1 MISEKHLISEH
12 ILFEEIK
19 NQLSAGR
26 MVSFT
31 VTGMSMWPFLCHG
44 RDQVIIKLLGE
55 EKLKKGDIILFQTSD
70 GKYILHRITRIK
82 DNKIQTTGDGN
93 YYHDGWITKECVVAK
108 VDHSIR
114 KGQKILMTDHK
125 WKVLSDLWMRLF
137 FIRKFLISGYLKL
150 KWKK

>member
-1 MISEKHLISEH
+1 MISEKHLIAEH

-19 NQLSAGR
+19 NQLAAGR
-26 MVSFT
+26 MISFT

-44 RDQVIIKLLGE
+44 RDQVVIKLLGE
-55 EKLKKGDIILFQTSD
+55 ENLKKGDIILFQTSN

-82 DNKIQTTGDGN
+82 DDKIQTTGDGN
-93 YYHDGWITKECVVAK
+93 YYHDGWITKECVIAK
-108 VDHSIR
+108 VDHIMR

-125 WKVLSDLWMRLF
+125 WRVLSDLWMRLF